1 MQDTL
6 EELDIRLEVRDTLEL
21 LDTLATLPEVQDTL
35 EELDIL
41 PQVQDTLEL
50 LDTHQEV
57 MAIPREDILQEE
69 RQDTLLEELTLDT
82 PLEAMVI
89 HQVDTLQEEP
99 QGTLLEEL
107 TLLEATDTR
116 LEVMD
121 THLVAMDTLLEV
133 MDTQLEDT
141 DTPLEVMDIQLEGMD
156 TLQAAIRQDILLEGI
171 QDLLE
176 VDTTDTT
183 GKNKTPLMLRGLLN
197 DAWIHVI
204 GQSLEICWVLHSLT
218 SNLIFSSIQY

>member
-1 MQDTL
+1 
-6 EELDIRLEVRDTLEL
+6 
-21 LDTLATLPEVQDTL
+21 
-35 EELDIL
+35 
-41 PQVQDTLEL
+41 
-50 LDTHQEV
+50 

-69 RQDTLLEELTLDT
+69 
-82 PLEAMVI
+82 
-89 HQVDTLQEEP
+89 P
-99 QGTLLEEL
+99 QGTLLEEV
-107 TLLEATDTR
+107 TL

-133 MDTQLEDT
+133 MDTL
-141 DTPLEVMDIQLEGMD
+141 LEVMDIQLEGMD

-183 GKNKTPLMLRGLLN
+183 EKNKTPLMVRGLLN

-204 GQSLEICWVLHSLT
+204 GQSLEICWVLQSLT

>member
-1 MQDTL
+1 MQDIL
-6 EELDIRLEVRDTLEL
+6 EELDIRLEVQDTLERL
-21 LDTLATLPEVQDTL
+21 VTLGTQPEVQDTL
-35 EELDIL
+35 EELGTQL
-41 PQVQDTLEL
+41 EEQDTLEL

-69 RQDTLLEELTLDT
+69 RQDTLLEEVTLDT

-133 MDTQLEDT
+133 MD
-141 DTPLEVMDIQLEGMD
+141 IQLEGMD
-156 TLQAAIRQDILLEGI
+156 TLQAAILQDILLEGI

-183 GKNKTPLMLRGLLN
+183 EKNKTPLMVRGLLN

-204 GQSLEICWVLHSLT
+204 GQSLEITPFAGCFRV
-218 SNLIFSSIQY
+218 

>member
-1 MQDTL
+1 
-6 EELDIRLEVRDTLEL
+6 
-21 LDTLATLPEVQDTL
+21 
-35 EELDIL
+35 
-41 PQVQDTLEL
+41 
-50 LDTHQEV
+50 

-69 RQDTLLEELTLDT
+69 RQDTLLEEVTLDT

-99 QGTLLEEL
+99 QGTLLEATD
-107 TLLEATDTR
+107 TLLEATDTLLEDMDTL

-183 GKNKTPLMLRGLLN
+183 EKNKTPLMVRGLLN

-204 GQSLEICWVLHSLT
+204 GQSLEICWVLQSLT

>member
-1 MQDTL
+1 
-6 EELDIRLEVRDTLEL
+6 
-21 LDTLATLPEVQDTL
+21 
-35 EELDIL
+35 
-41 PQVQDTLEL
+41 
-50 LDTHQEV
+50 

-99 QGTLLEEL
+99 QGTLLEATD
-107 TLLEATDTR
+107 TLLEATDTL
-116 LEVMD
+116 LED
-121 THLVAMDTLLEV
+121 MDTL
-133 MDTQLEDT
+133 
-141 DTPLEVMDIQLEGMD
+141 LEVMDIQLEGMD

-183 GKNKTPLMLRGLLN
+183 EKNKTPLMVRGLLN

-204 GQSLEICWVLHSLT
+204 GQSLEICWVLQSLT

>member
-1 MQDTL
+1 MQDIL
-6 EELDIRLEVRDTLEL
+6 EELDIQLE
-21 LDTLATLPEVQDTL
+21 
-35 EELDIL
+35 
-41 PQVQDTLEL
+41 VQDTLEL

-183 GKNKTPLMLRGLLN
+183 EKNKTPLMVRGLLN

-204 GQSLEICWVLHSLT
+204 GQSLEICWVLQSLT
-218 SNLIFSSIQY
+218 SNLIF

>member
-1 MQDTL
+1 MGDTL
-6 EELDIRLEVRDTLEL
+6 
-21 LDTLATLPEVQDTL
+21 EVQDTL

-41 PQVQDTLEL
+41 LEV

-69 RQDTLLEELTLDT
+69 RQDTLLEEVTLDT

-99 QGTLLEEL
+99 QGTLLEATD
-107 TLLEATDTR
+107 TLLEDMDTL

-121 THLVAMDTLLEV
+121 THLVAMDTL
-133 MDTQLEDT
+133 
-141 DTPLEVMDIQLEGMD
+141 LEVMDIQLEGMD

-183 GKNKTPLMLRGLLN
+183 GKNKTPLMVRGPLN

-204 GQSLEICWVLHSLT
+204 GQS
-218 SNLIFSSIQY
+218 